1 MNPIQKCWN
10 FLKQKAVSAKQFV
23 LTAVTG
29 GAVAVTTAVES
40 HAALSATDQ
49 TTILNGISASDTVFY
64 AIGGGIL
71 VVMAGIWG
79 FKRVKNL
86 LGG

>member
-1 MNPIQKCWN
+1 MKHKFMKI
-10 FLKQKAVSAKQFV
+10 AGV
-23 LTAVTG
+23 LTSV
-29 GAVAVTTAVES
+29 VAPVAA
-40 HAALSATDQ
+40 HAALSAGDQ
-49 TTILNGISASDTVFY
+49 TTILSGISASDTVFY

-79 FKRVKNL
+79 FKRVKSL